1 MLRHSGISNFNVLE
15 FQFQYLYMYTSG
27 WLIVVKDIPT
37 PPSPLTSMFILGVVF
52 CFMRPV
58 IFVMEMQH
66 EKICLNSQKTKMA
79 MVQINTQRKPQG
91 KGSIL

>member
-15 FQFQYLYMYTSG
+15 FQFQYLYMYTCG

-37 PPSPLTSMFILGVVF
+37 PPSPLTSMFILGVVW
-52 CFMRPV
+52 RPV

-66 EKICLNSQKTKMA
+66 ENICMNSQKTKMA

-91 KGSIL
+91 KGSIS